1 MRYEGERSRCAIQ
14 MLIQLYQALR
24 ELNLQ
29 PVWGEHGI
37 TCELKVPRNGMTFL
51 VRRMF
56 GAEQGR
62 LIETAS
68 LLDPTTMHDI
78 DPQPLARHAA
88 VYETLVRDVTPRF
101 VGRLLDSST
110 AALLNW

>member
-1 MRYEGERSRCAIQ
+1 

-24 ELNLQ
+24 ELNLE
-29 PVWGEHGI
+29 PVWGEHGV
-37 TCELKVPRNGMTFL
+37 TCVFWVPRNGMTFA

-56 GAEQGR
+56 CAEQGR
-62 LIETAS
+62 LIEAAS
-68 LLDPTTMHDI
+68 LLDPTTMDNI

-101 VGRLLDSST
+101 VGRLLDHST
-110 AALLNW
+110 AALLDLAGEPSVATSAKT